1 MKVLENAAKAF
12 EFLGDE
18 QRITRWR
25 KIVRKLRENKGAVF
39 GLAMV
44 LGVILSAIF
53 APVLSPH
60 DPILQDVEKRL
71 LPPVGQTGAD
81 LHYLLGTDHLGRDIV
96 SRLIYRGP
104 DFYLDQCFR
113 CFLFGDS
120 RDAHRSLLRVFW
132 REDRQCL
139 HAFGRYSV
147 GFPLHPSGYRHHR
160 RPGPN
165 LQNIII
171 VMGITGW
178 VIYARVVRAE
188 VLSLREKEFITSV
201 KALGGSNGRILFN
214 HLLPNVIPPII
225 VIITLEMARMIIMEA
240 ALSFLGLGIQPP
252 TPTWEEMLADGRV
265 YLVTSWW
272 LATFP
277 GVVIMLVVL
286 GINLLGNW
294 LRRCPVPQADA
305 IVKRPRRDCK

>member
-1 MKVLENAAKAF
+1 MSVLENAAKTF
-12 EFLGDE
+12 DLLGDE
-18 QRITRWR
+18 RRISRWR
-25 KIVRKLRENKGAVF
+25 KILRKLLENKGAVF
-39 GLAMV
+39 GLIMV
-44 LGVILSAIF
+44 LGVIISAIF

-71 LPPVGQTGAD
+71 FPPIGQTGAD
-81 LHYLLGTDHLGRDIV
+81 PHYLLGTDHLGRDIV
-96 SRLIYRGP
+96 SRLIYGARISLVVSISAVAFSAVLGTVIGLFSGFYGGKVDNIFMRLADVQLAFPFILLAIAIIAVLGP
-104 DFYLDQCFR
+104 
-113 CFLFGDS
+113 S
-120 RDAHRSLLRVFW
+120 
-132 REDRQCL
+132 
-139 HAFGRYSV
+139 
-147 GFPLHPSGYRHHR
+147 
-160 RPGPN
+160 

-188 VLSLREKEFITSV
+188 VLSLREKEFIISV
-201 KALGGSNGRILFN
+201 KALGGSNGRIIFN

-225 VIITLEMARMIIMEA
+225 VIVTLEMARMIIMEA

-252 TPTWEEMLADGRV
+252 TPTWGGMLADGRV

-277 GVVIMLVVL
+277 GLVIMLVVL

-294 LRRCPVPQADA
+294 LRDMLD
-305 IVKRPRRDCK
+305 PRLTQL

>member
-39 GLAMV
+39 GLVMV
-44 LGVILSAIF
+44 LGVLLSAIF
-53 APVLSPH
+53 APLLSPH

-96 SRLIYRGP
+96 SRLIYGARISIVISVSAVFFSAILGTLIGLCSG
-104 DFYLDQCFR
+104 F
-113 CFLFGDS
+113 FGGRIDS
-120 RDAHRSLLRVFW
+120 VFMRLADIQLAFPFILLAIAIIAV
-132 REDRQCL
+132 L
-139 HAFGRYSV
+139 
-147 GFPLHPSGYRHHR
+147 
-160 RPGPN
+160 GPN

-201 KALGGSNGRILFN
+201 KALGGSNGRIIFN

-252 TPTWEEMLADGRV
+252 TPTWGGMLADGRV

-294 LRRCPVPQADA
+294 LRDMLD
-305 IVKRPRRDCK
+305 PRLTQL

>member
-1 MKVLENAAKAF
+1 MDFLENAAKTLDF
-12 EFLGDE
+12 VGED
-18 QRITRWR
+18 RRVTRGQ
-25 KIVRKLRENKGAVF
+25 KVLRKLLENKGAVF
-39 GLAMV
+39 GLIMV
-44 LGVILSAIF
+44 LGVIFSAIF
-53 APVLSPH
+53 APLISSH

-71 LPPVGQTGAD
+71 LPPLGQAGAD
-81 LHYLLGTDHLGRDIV
+81 PNYLLGTDQLGRDIV
-96 SRLIYRGP
+96 SRLIYGARISIVVSVSAVVFSAFLGTIIGLFSG
-104 DFYLDQCFR
+104 FY
-113 CFLFGDS
+113 GGKIDS
-120 RDAHRSLLRVFW
+120 VFMRLADVQLAFPFILLAIAIIAV
-132 REDRQCL
+132 L
-139 HAFGRYSV
+139 
-147 GFPLHPSGYRHHR
+147 
-160 RPGPN
+160 GPN

-188 VLSLREKEFITSV
+188 VLSLREKEYV
-201 KALGGSNGRILFN
+201 MAVRALGGSNGRIIFN
-214 HLLPNVIPPII
+214 HLLPNVVPPII

-252 TPTWEEMLADGRV
+252 TPTWGGMLADGRV

-294 LRRCPVPQADA
+294 LRD
-305 IVKRPRRDCK
+305 ILDPRLTQL